1 MKQVSERDALR
12 DLSKFLRDMYCW
24 CDHNGS
30 YTGDTIC
37 VSRKKI
43 RDIRRLVDAVL
54 SGKVRLCDGYD
65 SAYAQ
70 LCDERSK

>member
-1 MKQVSERDALR
+1 MKVVSERDALK
-12 DLSKFLRDMYCW
+12 DLSKYLRDMYCW
-24 CDHNGS
+24 CDHDGS
-30 YTGDTIC
+30 YTGDTIS